1 MNKTPNTGLA
11 VDEELVRK
19 LALLLDE
26 TKLSEIE
33 MANDGFRIRVARQI
47 ATTHIAPT
55 SVTPSLPVPVPA
67 NTSGG
72 VPAGTITA
80 PMVGNVYLSARPGAA
95 PFITV
100 GDRVEKGQTL
110 LIIEAMKVMNP
121 IPSPKAGVVREI
133 MVADGHPVEFGE
145 PLLVLE

>member
-133 MVADGHPVEFGE
+133 MVADGHPVEFSE

>member
-1 MNKTPNTGLA
+1 
-11 VDEELVRK
+11 
-19 LALLLDE
+19 
-26 TKLSEIE
+26 
-33 MANDGFRIRVARQI
+33 
-47 ATTHIAPT
+47 
-55 SVTPSLPVPVPA
+55 
-67 NTSGG
+67 TSGG

>member
-47 ATTHIAPT
+47 TTTHIAPT

>member
-121 IPSPKAGVVREI
+121 IPSPKAGIVREI

>member
-67 NTSGG
+67 
-72 VPAGTITA
+72 
-80 PMVGNVYLSARPGAA
+80 
-95 PFITV
+95 
-100 GDRVEKGQTL
+100 
-110 LIIEAMKVMNP
+110 
-121 IPSPKAGVVREI
+121 
-133 MVADGHPVEFGE
+133 
-145 PLLVLE
+145 

>member
-1 MNKTPNTGLA
+1 MNKTPNTGVA

-19 LALLLDE
+19 LAQLLDE

-33 MANDGFRIRVARQI
+33 LANDGFRIRVVRQLS
-47 ATTHIAPT
+47 AVHIAPT
-55 SVTPSLPVPVPA
+55 PVTPSLPLPVPA
-67 NTSGG
+67 NISVG
-72 VPAGTITA
+72 VPTGAVTA

-95 PFITV
+95 PFVTV

-133 MVADGHPVEFGE
+133 LVTDGHPVEFGE
-145 PLLVLE
+145 PLVVLE